1 MREKVTKGA
10 SRQWSATHVFSWSMK
25 NLQSMSALSIA
36 FAFSSRG
43 RESITSTTGACTQ
56 SEAIGRNRAQSD
68 AIGSNRTQSEA
79 IGRTQKQSTA
89 ISRNQPQSAAIS
101 HTQKHSEALGCN
113 WTQLDAI

>member
-68 AIGSNRTQSEA
+68 AVGSNRTHSET
-79 IGRTQKQSTA
+79 IN
-89 ISRNQPQSAAIS
+89 RNQPQSAAIS